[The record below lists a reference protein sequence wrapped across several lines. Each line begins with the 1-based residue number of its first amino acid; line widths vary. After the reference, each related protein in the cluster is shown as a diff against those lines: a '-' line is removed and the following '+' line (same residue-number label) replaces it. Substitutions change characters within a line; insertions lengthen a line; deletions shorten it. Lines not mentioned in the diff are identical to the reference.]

1 MMNPFH
7 NDPTDYIAYIFF
19 MAKTHYSPDAYHQM
33 KMELTERHF
42 NFDNL
47 NQKSYIRLVIKDL
60 FPGWEKQV
68 RKMFAALIAHGWTF
82 HQPLDYKESWGRL
95 IFRGFHTD
103 VPPKY
108 EEILNQYIKIFES
121 TCGHCGSRRNVESH
135 GDEYLCNKC
144 LLKRLKRMR
153 ISKIDRNGFSYF
165 SRTKKHRILWTEIDN
180 IEWKTDGYNSFVIT
194 LNKFSP
200 EEELKK
206 DDHDEDSIL
215 LSNESFN
222 FFRFLRNLPA
232 HLISESQANEIN
244 GLCDSLEECSICR
257 RKSVLSKIINKEC
270 LVCGTLTEKLEN
282 PTETNLKR
290 FGSRQGMIG
299 HKKKRFRWSIQNI
312 AIIRYRYKTDSS
324 FK

>member
-1 MMNPFH
+1 MNPFH
-7 NDPTDYIAYIFF
+7 NYTTDHLAYIFF
-19 MAKTHYSPDAYHQM
+19 MDHPRYSADACNQM
-33 KMELTERHF
+33 KLELAERNF

-68 RKMFAALIAHGWTF
+68 GKMFAALIAHGWTF
-82 HQPLDYKESWGRL
+82 QQPLDYKESWGRL

-180 IEWKTDGYNSFVIT
+180 IQWKTDSYDSFVIT
-194 LNKFSP
+194 LNRFSQ
-200 EEELKK
+200 EEELAKN
-206 DDHDEDSIL
+206 DHQEDSVL

-232 HLISESQANEIN
+232 HLLSKSQTDEIN
-244 GLCDSLEECSICR
+244 SLCESLEKCIICR
-257 RKSVLSKIINKEC
+257 RKSVLGKMINKKC

-290 FGSRQGMIG
+290 FGSRQGMTG